1 MENVNALESFWNDL
15 DTFLDETDYS
25 LAEEFSLFGND
36 VGGNFKKNVLIKIRK
51 LFNSYEK
58 FVAIYL
64 MKCKKID
71 NIQKRVVETNKRLLG
86 AVGRYDKWLEEGA
99 KRADRKDKRSVK
111 GTKKAKKEAKQ
122 ISKLTK
128 DT

>member
-71 NIQKRVVETNKRLLG
+71 NIQKRVKL
-86 AVGRYDKWLEEGA
+86 
-99 KRADRKDKRSVK
+99 DRRIYI
-111 GTKKAKKEAKQ
+111 TKSNPYHKQ
-122 ISKLTK
+122 LVSHN
-128 DT
+128 